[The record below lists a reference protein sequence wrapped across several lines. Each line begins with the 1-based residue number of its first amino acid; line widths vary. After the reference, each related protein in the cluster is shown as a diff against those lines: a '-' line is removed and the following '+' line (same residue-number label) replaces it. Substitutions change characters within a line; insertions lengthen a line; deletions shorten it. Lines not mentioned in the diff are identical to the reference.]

1 MNVSENVQNAP
12 GASRLWTLPAIMAAF
27 LCLFVTGAFAETR
40 ALKIQH
46 LHTGE
51 KAEIVFKRNG
61 RYDPAGL
68 KKINLMLRDWRR
80 NEPTKMD
87 PRLLDLVWQAY
98 RASGST
104 AYIHVVS
111 AYRSP
116 ATNAMLRS
124 RSKGVARESQ
134 HMVGRAMDF
143 FLPDVPLKKLR
154 DIGLK
159 MQGGGVGY
167 YPTSGSPFIHM
178 DVGNVRHWP
187 GISRQEL
194 ARVFPNGNTLHVPSD
209 GKPLPGYG
217 QAFAAYKSRKGAGTP
232 NIDLASADGGNRRPR
247 GLLATLLGGRGAD
260 ETDDVAEAVPAP
272 RKPAKSVEPRPA
284 GIAIVPPQDA
294 QRADIQTASVDRAEE
309 SPIGAEG
316 KTPEA
321 IVMAMAPG
329 SVPLPAFAPRTGS
342 TASIPTPQIA
352 PLATA
357 NASTARAELANPA
370 ATDAEI
376 PSGKSDA
383 GPASGAPDLV
393 VLNIPLPTWRPESP
407 TRPTRQPDAD
417 KSGDAVAA
425 LLALN
430 HADDGHNGLAGQRV
444 SVAQSKPEDR
454 VRTSPKADRVQP
466 NLDPEATAVIVP
478 AALSGRLI
486 ETGRGI
492 AGGASPAAAP
502 VIAAN
507 LIRTAPEHIYLDG
520 FQPRGQTSDHRRFTG
535 SAVKFLPIA
544 SFR

>member
-1 MNVSENVQNAP
+1 M
-12 GASRLWTLPAIMAAF
+12 
-27 LCLFVTGAFAETR
+27 
-40 ALKIQH
+40 KIQH

-194 ARVFPNGNTLHVPSD
+194 AKVFPNGNTLHVPSD
-209 GKPLPGYG
+209 GRPLPGYE

-232 NIDLASADGGNRRPR
+232 NIELANVDGGQRKPAR
-247 GLLATLLGGRGAD
+247 GLLATLLGGGD
-260 ETDDVAEAVPAP
+260 ESDDVAEAMPAP
-272 RKPAKSVEPRPA
+272 RKPPKSVEPRPA
-284 GIAIVPPQDA
+284 GQGIAIVPPQDA
-294 QRADIQTASVDRAEE
+294 QRADIQMAASDPGEE
-309 SPIGAEG
+309 PPVGQKG

-329 SVPLPAFAPRTGS
+329 SVPLPAFAPRTEL
-342 TASIPTPQIA
+342 TAPVPAPETAPFAIA
-352 PLATA
+352 G
-357 NASTARAELANPA
+357 ASTARAELAKPT
-370 ATDAEI
+370 ATDAGV
-376 PSGKSDA
+376 PLGKADA
-383 GPASGAPDLV
+383 AAASVAQDMV
-393 VLNIPLPTWRPESP
+393 ALNIPLPTWRPESP
-407 TRPTRQPDAD
+407 TRQPEAVKSRDAI
-417 KSGDAVAA
+417 GA

-430 HADDGHNGLAGQRV
+430 HADDGLDRLTGQRIATPA
-444 SVAQSKPEDR
+444 SESEDR

-466 NLDPEATAVIVP
+466 RLDPEATAVIVP
-478 AALSGRLI
+478 AALSGRPI
-486 ETGRGI
+486 GTGRGI
-492 AGGASPAAAP
+492 AGGAGPATARL
-502 VIAAN
+502 VAAN
-507 LIRTAPEHIYLDG
+507 FIRTAPEHVYLDG

-544 SFR
+544 SFK

>member
-1 MNVSENVQNAP
+1 MTVTEREQNAP
-12 GASRLWTLPAIMAAF
+12 DASHRWTWLPAVVVAF
-27 LCLFVTGAFAETR
+27 LCLCVTAASAETR
-40 ALKIQH
+40 ALRIQH

-51 KAEIVFKRNG
+51 KTEIVFKRNG
-61 RYDPAGL
+61 RYDQAGL
-68 KKINLMLRDWRR
+68 KKINFMLRDWRR
-80 NEPTKMD
+80 NEPTRMD

-104 AYIHVVS
+104 AYIHIVS

-187 GISRQEL
+187 AISRQEL

-209 GKPLPGYG
+209 GRPLPGYE
-217 QAFAAYKSRKGAGTP
+217 QASAAYKSRKATGTP
-232 NIDLASADGGNRRPR
+232 NIDLASADAGQRKSR
-247 GLLATLLGGRGAD
+247 GLLATLLGGAD
-260 ETDDVAEAVPAP
+260 ESDDVAEAAPAP
-272 RKPAKSVEPRPA
+272 RKPAKSVEPRA
-284 GIAIVPPQDA
+284 AGQGIAIVPPEAA
-294 QRADIQTASVDRAEE
+294 QRADIQVASAGAAEE
-309 SPIGAEG
+309 PLAEQKS

-329 SVPLPAFAPRTGS
+329 AVPLPAFAPRAET
-342 TASIPTPQIA
+342 TASIATPQTA
-352 PLATA
+352 PFTTAGPSAT
-357 NASTARAELANPA
+357 RAELPVAKPA
-370 ATDAEI
+370 ASNTEVPLGKADA
-376 PSGKSDA
+376 A
-383 GPASGAPDLV
+383 PAAV
-393 VLNIPLPTWRPESP
+393 VPEMAALTVPLPTWRPESQTSP
-407 TRPTRQPDAD
+407 ARQPDAARSAD
-417 KSGDAVAA
+417 VVAA
-425 LLALN
+425 LLAM
-430 HADDGHNGLAGQRV
+430 HHPDDGLDGLAGQRAAV
-444 SVAQSKPEDR
+444 PAPKPEDR
-454 VRTSPKADRVQP
+454 VRTNPKADRVP
-466 NLDPEATAVIVP
+466 PRLDPEITA
-478 AALSGRLI
+478 AALNGRPL
-486 ETGRGI
+486 EAGRGI
-492 AGGASPAAAP
+492 AGETRSTTAP

-507 LIRTAPEHIYLDG
+507 FIRRAPEQVYLDG

-544 SFR
+544 SFK